1 VLHNGTVHDTN
12 HNAAYSAS
20 LKTVMQYTKSY
31 PSLKLFF
38 DIHRDGLSSDKP
50 KLRVTTT
57 INKKTVAQVMFVVGV
72 GTNSLKNP
80 HWQENLKFAMHLQ
93 QVLNEKYPGLA
104 KPIYVREG
112 RFNQHISSD
121 SLIIEIGGDGN
132 LLSECVD
139 STKYVAWAINE
150 VIKK

>member
-1 VLHNGTVHDTN
+1 
-12 HNAAYSAS
+12 
-20 LKTVMQYTKSY
+20 
-31 PSLKLFF
+31 LFF

-57 INKKTVAQVMFVVGV
+57 INKKTVAQIMFVVGV
-72 GTNSLKNP
+72 GTDSLKNS
-80 HWQENLKFAMHLQ
+80 HWKENLKFAMHLQ
-93 QVLNEKYPGLA
+93 VVLNEKYPGLA

-150 VIKK
+150 VINEK